1 VKAASKNTSQSP
13 RGKRQKPA
21 KAERA
26 AKLRQHVPFTA
37 DSLRDLLRDK
47 VLIAPMVMPADGEIE
62 TLVNILNFWQSYYS
76 QLIVDASAYNELLE
90 REKAALDTLADVLP
104 KLSAKIRADL
114 HARRD
119 MLGLQIANGFA
130 KKRLDQIEVILK
142 AIKPTGF
149 WTEFWEKDTRPDM
162 GWRELSTALATDF
175 ERAMRPANPTVNLA
189 RSGRG
194 VVSRFIAAAIPDISG
209 EDIEVATA
217 SRHFMRVGSAENV

>member
-90 REKAALDTLADVLP
+90 RERRQLSIHWPTSCRSSAQKYALIFTHGATCSGS
-104 KLSAKIRADL
+104 KLQTGSRRKDSIRS
-114 HARRD
+114 
-119 MLGLQIANGFA
+119 
-130 KKRLDQIEVILK
+130 K
-142 AIKPTGF
+142 
-149 WTEFWEKDTRPDM
+149 
-162 GWRELSTALATDF
+162 
-175 ERAMRPANPTVNLA
+175 
-189 RSGRG
+189 
-194 VVSRFIAAAIPDISG
+194 
-209 EDIEVATA
+209 
-217 SRHFMRVGSAENV
+217 

>member
-1 VKAASKNTSQSP
+1 VKAGSKNIPRSP
-13 RGKRQKPA
+13 RGKKQKPA

-26 AKLRQHVPFTA
+26 AELRQQVPFTA
-37 DSLRDLLRDK
+37 HSLRDLLRDE
-47 VLIAPMVMPADGEIE
+47 VLIAPLVMPTDGEIE
-62 TLVNILNFWQSYYS
+62 TLVNILNFWQSYYFH
-76 QLIVDASAYNELLE
+76 LIVDASAYNELLE
-90 REKAALDTLADVLP
+90 REKAALEILSDVLP

-114 HARRD
+114 YARRD
-119 MLGLQIANGFA
+119 VLGLQVANGFA

-175 ERAMRPANPTVNLA
+175 ERAMRPSNPTVTLA
-189 RSGRG
+189 RSGTG
-194 VVSRFIAAAIPDISG
+194 IVSRFIAAVIPAISG

-217 SRHFMRVGSAENV
+217 SRHFMRLRSAENV